1 VISVITAMQFTA
13 EGKHLIKQLFLTEDE
28 VMMG

>member
-1 VISVITAMQFTA
+1 MDVSGKYV
-13 EGKHLIKQLFLTEDE
+13 EKHLLKMFLTEDE